1 MTRPDRSTA
10 PHILI
15 LDADATSAQVTR
27 AGLERALPG
36 VTLAVETNPE
46 CGWIS
51 MKHHRPDVLIIDP
64 APYGLASAWLIQALK
79 GQCVH
84 ACVIILASAR
94 TPGLRRDLRRLNVDA
109 YIEKPASLSEIIAIV
124 NAALPGTAPCANAN

>member
-1 MTRPDRSTA
+1 MSRSNGRAA

-36 VTLAVETNPE
+36 VTLAVETDPE
-46 CGWIS
+46 CGWLS
-51 MKHHRPDVLIIDP
+51 MKQHRPDIFIIDP

-84 ACVIILASAR
+84 AYVIVLASAR
-94 TPGLRRDLRRLNVDA
+94 TPGLMRDLRRLGVDA
-109 YIEKPASLSEIIAIV
+109 YLEKPTSLSEIIAKV
-124 NAALPGTAPCANAN
+124 HAALPGAGECAQAS

>member
-1 MTRPDRSTA
+1 MSRPSRSTA

-46 CGWIS
+46 CGWLS

-84 ACVIILASAR
+84 ACVIVLASAR
-94 TPGLRRDLRRLNVDA
+94 TPGLRRDLQRLRVDA
-109 YIEKPASLSEIIAIV
+109 YVEKPASLAEIIAIV
-124 NAALPGTAPCANAN
+124 NAALPSTDGCANAN